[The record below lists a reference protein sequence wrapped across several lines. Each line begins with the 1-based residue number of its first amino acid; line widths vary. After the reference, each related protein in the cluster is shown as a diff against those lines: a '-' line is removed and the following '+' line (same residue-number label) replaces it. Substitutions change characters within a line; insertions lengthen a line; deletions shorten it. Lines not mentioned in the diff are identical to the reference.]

1 MGITIAHG
9 GDIEYIA
16 ETTHGGGLP
25 SSGQLEIPSDSVRNI
40 ELAISSNVERH
51 KTVSDYDSVDTSYH
65 SREYT
70 LTIEYA
76 LQQCNTSGSHTS
88 TTALENYAVT
98 RTSGD
103 LTSLAF
109 VYSTNGSYYL
119 LKGGKINS
127 WSMPF
132 ALNESLIV
140 TVEIWGTEIETATS
154 ASTFT
159 NYSSLTASETIG
171 NAFEVYGGGAI
182 TRSGKW
188 SNGIKAG
195 TLTISNNLERVPKI
209 GTQDMIG
216 VYPQEIDVG
225 LSCDILTDSGGKTDI
240 DDLLTPDETDIV
252 IQSGTT
258 SNTSYKWTLTNPS
271 YNSEPVVY
279 KVGMSHMV
287 ISADIG
293 AEAITYTTV
302 S

>member
-1 MGITIAHG
+1 
-9 GDIEYIA
+9 
-16 ETTHGGGLP
+16 
-25 SSGQLEIPSDSVRNI
+25 
-40 ELAISSNVERH
+40 
-51 KTVSDYDSVDTSYH
+51 
-65 SREYT
+65 
-70 LTIEYA
+70 
-76 LQQCNTSGSHTS
+76 
-88 TTALENYAVT
+88 
-98 RTSGD
+98 
-103 LTSLAF
+103 
-109 VYSTNGSYYL
+109 
-119 LKGGKINS
+119 
-127 WSMPF
+127 MPF